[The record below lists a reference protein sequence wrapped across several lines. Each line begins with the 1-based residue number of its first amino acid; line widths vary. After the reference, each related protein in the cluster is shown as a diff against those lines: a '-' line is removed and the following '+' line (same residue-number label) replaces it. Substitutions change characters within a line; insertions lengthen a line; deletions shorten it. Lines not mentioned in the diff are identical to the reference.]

1 MSMLDLRRLSLLRDL
16 ADLGTVTAVAQRRN
30 ITSSAVSQQLRVLE
44 DETGAILFRRDG
56 RTLGLTRSGR
66 VLLEHVRT
74 VLEAVDD
81 AMSALAATRDQVSG
95 QIAVASYNL
104 GIPSFAAPLL
114 QRLSGGT
121 HDLQVQLRQA
131 EPAEA
136 VRLLRQGEVDL
147 AITYRCDFEA
157 QDMLSGLSREVLLVE
172 PLVLLAPTEFHSR
185 IQSRG
190 LAVLADQLWATGTV
204 DSILD
209 VALLRASEDA
219 GFTPRITHRVET
231 AQLVCDLAATE
242 VVPAVVPRLSVPS
255 HMEYLIVDDIEV
267 GDRTISSLVRTGR
280 QRDPNIALILRT
292 LRSIGEQTRVTTQ
305 RMPELVVAS

>member
-1 MSMLDLRRLSLLRDL
+1 MSMFDIRRMMLLRDL
-16 ADLGTVTAVAQRRN
+16 ADLGTITAVATRRN

-44 DETGAILFRRDG
+44 TETGAILFRRDG

-81 AMSALAATRDQVSG
+81 AMSALAATRDEVSG

-114 QRLSGGT
+114 QRLSAGER
-121 HDLQVQLRQA
+121 DLQVQLRQA

-136 VRLLRQGEVDL
+136 VRLLRQGEIDL

-157 QDMLSGLSREVLLVE
+157 QDMLSGLNREVLLVE
-172 PLVLLAPTEFHSR
+172 PLVLLAPPEFHPR
-185 IQSRG
+185 IHSRG
-190 LAVLADQLWATGTV
+190 PAALADQQWATGTV

-209 VALLRASEDA
+209 TALLRAAEQA
-219 GFTPRITHRVET
+219 GFTPRITHRVQT

-242 VVPAVVPRLSVPS
+242 VVSAVVPRLSVPS
-255 HMEYLIVDDIEV
+255 HLEYLIVDDVEV
-267 GDRTISSLVRTGR
+267 GDRTISALVRTGR

-292 LRSIGEQTRVTTQ
+292 LRSIGEQTLVTQ
-305 RMPELVVAS
+305 RAPELGVAS